1 MRLKTIMEKV
11 QKAIAPTPKDKKRDK
26 WRGKLENAYLAYKD
40 TLAEINKN
48 QAVYEGTRNVN
59 GNPNTNVS
67 AKEVAITVRNI
78 AYELIE
84 SQVDSS
90 IPMPKV
96 TAIHEGDEELARS
109 IERALVNKVKLLKLS
124 ILNDQMERIVPVQ
137 GGDFFLV
144 EWDNSLGFHSN
155 YGDVNVKEMNPRQV
169 IPQPGVS
176 NIEEMDYIFVQVA
189 MTKKAVKKKYG
200 VDVEDANEEYKEIRG
215 AEGKT
220 SLDTDV
226 VTVNTVY
233 YKNDGKIG
241 RFVWCDDYTLEDL
254 DDYQARVTRKCK
266 QCGAAV
272 EDGVKECPYCGS
284 KSFETSKDETFEYK
298 IPIMRDAGF
307 DEMGNPVQIQAFEV
321 IPMEYYKPG
330 VFPLIVR
337 KNVSKLNSLLGF
349 SDVKVIEDQQDLIK
363 KVGSKATEKTLKG
376 GSIVTLPRSVKIETT
391 DKELKIARLDD
402 AQQKSLIDVLNM
414 QVNIQ
419 QDMTMINKAYEDARS
434 TLGITD
440 AFQGKYDPSAV
451 SGTAKQYSINQAA
464 GRLESKRVMK
474 NDAYAKLYE
483 YMFKFWLAYAD
494 DPLPITGIGVQGEQN
509 FDILDKTQFIKQDAA
524 GDYYWNDEFMFETD
538 PTSTMM
544 ANREAMWQQ
553 IDMKLQSGAF
563 GPVGDIN
570 TSRLYWSLM
579 EKHHYPNAGDILSQI
594 EMIQQQAQQQAQ
606 QQLQEQALT
615 AEEGGIP
622 NEMPAMPSGDE
633 NYPVA

>member
-1 MRLKTIMEKV
+1 MDKVKKTV
-11 QKAIAPTPKDKKRDK
+11 APTAEDKKRDK
-26 WRGKLENAYLAYKD
+26 WRGKLETARIAYAS
-40 TLAEINKN
+40 TLKN
-48 QAVYEGTRNVN
+48 ITKMQGIYEGTREVN
-59 GNPNTNVS
+59 GNPNTNIA
-67 AKEVAITVRNI
+67 AKDVAINVRNI

-96 TAIHEGDEELARS
+96 TALHEGDEGLARS

-144 EWDNSLGFHSN
+144 EWDNSKGFHSN
-155 YGDVNVKEMNPRQV
+155 YGDVNVLEINPRQV

-176 NIEEMDYIFVQVA
+176 RLEDMDYVFVQTA
-189 MTKKAVKKKYG
+189 QTKKFVKDKYG
-200 VDVEDANEEYKEIRG
+200 VDVEDASEEYRDIRG
-215 AEGKT
+215 EQDQN
-220 SLDTDV
+220 SLDTDL

-241 RFVWCDDYTLEDL
+241 RFVWVDDYTLEDL
-254 DDYQARVTRKCK
+254 EDYQARITRKCK
-266 QCGAAV
+266 ECGYV
-272 EDGVKECPYCGS
+272 TEEKVCPVCGS
-284 KSFETSKDETFEYK
+284 KKFEESVDEYQEIR
-298 IPIMRDAGF
+298 IPIMQEAGI
-307 DEMGNPVQIQAFEV
+307 DEMGNPVQIDAEEV
-321 IPMEYYKPG
+321 ITIEYYKPDTY
-330 VFPLIVR
+330 PLIVR
-337 KNVSKLNSLLGF
+337 KNVSKSDSLLGY

-363 KVGSKATEKTLKG
+363 KVGSKAAEKTLKG
-376 GSIVTLPRSVKIETT
+376 GSIVTLPRGVKLETT

-402 AQQKSLIDVLNM
+402 PQQKSMIDILNM

-419 QDMTMINKAYEDARS
+419 QDLTMVNKAYEDARS

-483 YMFKFWLAYAD
+483 LMFKFWLAYAD
-494 DPLPITGIGVQGEQN
+494 DPLPITGSGVNGEQD
-509 FDILDKTQFIKQDAA
+509 FDVLDKKDFVKQDAA
-524 GDYYWNDEFMFETD
+524 GEYYWNDEFLFETD

-563 GPVGDIN
+563 GQLGSLE
-570 TSRLYWSLM
+570 TMRLYWSLM
-579 EKHHYPNAGDILSQI
+579 EKNHYPNAGDVLAQV
-594 EMIQQQAQQQAQ
+594 EMM
-606 QQLQEQALT
+606 LQEQQMMQQQMAQQMP
-615 AEEGGIP
+615 AEGGMP
-622 NEMPAMPSGDE
+622 NDMPVM
-633 NYPVA
+633 

>member
-1 MRLKTIMEKV
+1 MDKV
-11 QKAIAPTPKDKKRDK
+11 QKTIAPTPEDKKRDK
-26 WRGKLENAYLAYKD
+26 WRGKLEQARIAYSSVLK
-40 TLAEINKN
+40 EIGKN
-48 QAVYEGTRNVN
+48 QAVYEGTREVN

-67 AKEVAITVRNI
+67 PSKVSINVRNI

-96 TAIHEGDEELARS
+96 TAIHEGDEDLARS
-109 IERALVNKVKLLKLS
+109 IEKALVNKVKLLKLS
-124 ILNDQMERIVPVQ
+124 IINDQMERVVPVQ

-176 NIEEMDYIFVQVA
+176 KIEDMDYIFVQIA
-189 MTKKAVKKKYG
+189 QTKKTVKERYG
-200 VDVEDANEEYKEIRG
+200 VDVEDAHEEYKDIRG
-215 AEGKT
+215 AYNESG
-220 SLDTDV
+220 LDSDV

-233 YKNDGKIG
+233 YKNNGKIG

-254 DDYQARVTRKCK
+254 DDYQARITRKCK
-266 QCGAAV
+266 ECGYV
-272 EDGVKECPYCGS
+272 TEEKVCPVCGS
-284 KSFETSKDETFEYK
+284 KKFEETEDK
-298 IPIMRDAGF
+298 
-307 DEMGNPVQIQAFEV
+307 VQQIQIPLMQENSIDPMTGEPIQIAAKEV
-321 IPMEYYKPG
+321 ITIDYYKPN

-363 KVGSKATEKTLKG
+363 KVGSKAAEKTLKG
-376 GSIVTLPRSVKIETT
+376 GSIVTLPRNVKLETT

-402 AQQKSLIDVLNM
+402 PQQKAMIDVLNM
-414 QVNIQ
+414 QVNIN
-419 QDMTMINKAYEDARS
+419 QDMTMVNKAYEDARS

-440 AFQGKYDPSAV
+440 SFQGKYDPSAV
-451 SGTAKQYSINQAA
+451 SGTAKQYQINQAA

-494 DPLPITGIGVQGEQN
+494 DPLPITGIGAKGEQQ
-509 FDILDKTQFIKQDAA
+509 FDILDKKDFIKKDAT
-524 GDYYWNDEFMFETD
+524 GEYYWNDEFMFETD

-563 GPVGDIN
+563 GQLGSLE
-570 TSRLYWSLM
+570 TMRLYWSLM
-579 EKHHYPNAGDILSQI
+579 EKNHYPNAGDVLSQI
-594 EMIQQQAQQQAQ
+594 DMMMQEQQMMQAQM
-606 QQLQEQALT
+606 
-615 AEEGGIP
+615 EELN
-622 NEMPAMPSGDE
+622 NEMPGLPGGVE
-633 NYPVA
+633 NYPVG

>member
-1 MRLKTIMEKV
+1 MEKV
-11 QKAIAPTPKDKKRDK
+11 QKTIAPSKEDKKRDK
-26 WRGKLENAYLAYKD
+26 WRGKLENARIAYSK
-40 TLAEINKN
+40 TLSEIAKN
-48 QAVYEGTRNVN
+48 QAVYEGTREVN
-59 GNPNTNVS
+59 GNPNTNIPARDVS
-67 AKEVAITVRNI
+67 INVRNI

-109 IERALVNKVKLLKLS
+109 IEKALVNKVKMLKLS
-124 ILNDQMERIVPVQ
+124 IINDQMERVVPVQ

-144 EWDNSLGFHSN
+144 EWDNTLGFHSN
-155 YGDVNVKEMNPRQV
+155 YGDVTVKEMNPRQV

-176 NIEEMDYIFVQVA
+176 NIEDMDYIFVQTA
-189 MTKKAVKKKYG
+189 QTKKAVKDKYD
-200 VDVEDANEEYKEIRG
+200 VDVEDAHEEYKEIRG
-215 AEGKT
+215 AEGN
-220 SLDTDV
+220 SSMDTDV

-254 DDYQARVTRKCK
+254 DDYQARITRKCK
-266 QCGAAV
+266 KCGYV
-272 EDGVKECPYCGS
+272 TEESECPMCGS
-284 KSFETSKDETFEYK
+284 KSFEETEDK
-298 IPIMRDAGF
+298 TQEIHIPIMREQGIDPMTGQPMMVAA
-307 DEMGNPVQIQAFEV
+307 EEV
-321 IPMEYYKPG
+321 ITIDYYKPN
-330 VFPLIVR
+330 VFPLVVR

-349 SDVKVIEDQQDLIK
+349 SDVKVVEDQQDLIK
-363 KVGSKATEKTLKG
+363 KVGSKAMEKTLKG
-376 GSIVTLPRSVKIETT
+376 GSVVTLPRNLKIETT
-391 DKELKIARLDD
+391 DKELKIVRLENPQEK
-402 AQQKSLIDVLNM
+402 AMIDVLNM

-419 QDMTMINKAYEDARS
+419 QDLTMMNKAYEDARS

-509 FDILDKTQFIKQDAA
+509 FDILDKSDFVKQDSA
-524 GDYYWNDEFMFETD
+524 GEYYWNDEFMFETD

-563 GPVGDIN
+563 GNLGDLN
-570 TSRLYWSLM
+570 TMRLYWSLM
-579 EKHHYPNAGDILSQI
+579 EKHHYPNAGEILEQI
-594 EMIQQQAQQQAQ
+594 DLMM
-606 QQLQEQALT
+606 QEQQMLQQ
-615 AEEGGIP
+615 EQEQMMQEQQGGMP
-622 NEMPAMPSGDE
+622 NEMPVM
-633 NYPVA
+633 

>member
-1 MRLKTIMEKV
+1 MEKV
-11 QKAIAPTPKDKKRDK
+11 QKTIAPSKEDKKRDK
-26 WRGKLENAYLAYKD
+26 WRGKLENARIAYSK
-40 TLAEINKN
+40 TLSEIAKN
-48 QAVYEGTRNVN
+48 QAVYEGTREVN
-59 GNPNTNVS
+59 GNPNTNIPARDVS
-67 AKEVAITVRNI
+67 INVRNI

-109 IERALVNKVKLLKLS
+109 IEKALVNKVKMLKLS
-124 ILNDQMERIVPVQ
+124 IINDQMERVVPVQ

-144 EWDNSLGFHSN
+144 EWDNTLGFHSN
-155 YGDVNVKEMNPRQV
+155 YGDVTVKEMNPRQV

-176 NIEEMDYIFVQVA
+176 NIEDMDYIFVQTA
-189 MTKKAVKKKYG
+189 QTKKAVKDKYD
-200 VDVEDANEEYKEIRG
+200 VDVEDAHEEYKEIRG
-215 AEGKT
+215 AEGN
-220 SLDTDV
+220 SSMDTDV

-254 DDYQARVTRKCK
+254 DDYQARITRKCK
-266 QCGAAV
+266 KCGYV
-272 EDGVKECPYCGS
+272 TEESECPMCGS
-284 KSFETSKDETFEYK
+284 KSFEETEDK
-298 IPIMRDAGF
+298 TQEIHIPIMREQGIDPMTGQPMMVAA
-307 DEMGNPVQIQAFEV
+307 EEV
-321 IPMEYYKPG
+321 ITIDYYKPN
-330 VFPLIVR
+330 VFPLVVR

-349 SDVKVIEDQQDLIK
+349 SDVKVVEDQQDLIK
-363 KVGSKATEKTLKG
+363 KVGSKAMEKTLKG
-376 GSIVTLPRSVKIETT
+376 GSVVTLPRNLKIETT
-391 DKELKIARLDD
+391 DKELKIVRLENPQEK
-402 AQQKSLIDVLNM
+402 AMIDVLNM

-419 QDMTMINKAYEDARS
+419 QDLTMMNKAYEDARS

-509 FDILDKTQFIKQDAA
+509 FDILDKSDFVKQDSA
-524 GDYYWNDEFMFETD
+524 GEYYWNDEFMFETD

-563 GPVGDIN
+563 GNLGDLN
-570 TSRLYWSLM
+570 TMRLYWSLM
-579 EKHHYPNAGDILSQI
+579 EKHHYPNAGEILEQI
-594 EMIQQQAQQQAQ
+594 DLMMQEQQMQQAAMMPQMGA
-606 QQLQEQALT
+606 
-615 AEEGGIP
+615 P
-622 NEMPAMPSGDE
+622 NEMPVMPT
-633 NYPVA
+633 

>member
-1 MRLKTIMEKV
+1 MRLKTFMDKV
-11 QKAIAPTPKDKKRDK
+11 KKTVAPTKEDKKRDK
-26 WRGKLENAYLAYKD
+26 WRGKLENARIAYSKSL
-40 TLAEINKN
+40 TEIKKV
-48 QAVYEGTRNVN
+48 QGIYEGTREVN
-59 GNPNTNVS
+59 GNPNTNVA
-67 AKEVAITVRNI
+67 AKDLAINVRNI

-96 TAIHEGDEELARS
+96 TALHEGDEELARS
-109 IERALVNKVKLLKLS
+109 IEKALVNKVKLLKLS
-124 ILNDQMERIVPVQ
+124 IINDQMERTVPVQ

-144 EWDNSLGFHSN
+144 EWDNSKGFHSS
-155 YGDVNVKEMNPRQV
+155 YGDVNVLEIAPRQV

-176 NIEEMDYIFVQVA
+176 KIEEMDYIFVQTA
-189 MTKKAVKKKYG
+189 QTKKAVKDKYG
-200 VDVEDANEEYKEIRG
+200 VDVEDAHEEYKEIRG
-215 AEGKT
+215 AEGDS

-254 DDYQARVTRKCK
+254 DDYQARITRKCK
-266 QCGAAV
+266 QCGYV
-272 EDGVKECPYCGS
+272 TEEKVCPECGS
-284 KSFETSKDETFEYK
+284 KSFEETPDEVQEIR
-298 IPIMRDAGF
+298 IPIMREDGI
-307 DEMGNPVQIQAFEV
+307 DPMTGMPMQIAAEE
-321 IPMEYYKPG
+321 IITIDYYKPNC
-330 VFPLIVR
+330 FPLIVR
-337 KNVSKLNSLLGF
+337 KNVSKSNSLLGF

-363 KVGSKATEKTLKG
+363 KVGSKAAEKTLKG
-376 GSIVTLPRSVKIETT
+376 GSIVTLPRGVKVETT

-402 AQQKSLIDVLNM
+402 PQQKSMIDVLNM

-419 QDMTMINKAYEDARS
+419 QDMTMVNKAYEDARS

-483 YMFKFWLAYAD
+483 MMFKFWLAYAD
-494 DPLPITGIGVQGEQN
+494 DPMPITGNGINGQQD
-509 FDILDKTQFIKQDAA
+509 FAILDKTDFIKQDSA
-524 GDYYWNDEFMFETD
+524 GEYYWNDEFMFETD

-563 GPVGDIN
+563 GQLGSLE
-570 TSRLYWSLM
+570 TMRLYWSLM
-579 EKHHYPNAGDILSQI
+579 EKNHYPNAGDVLSQI
-594 EMIQQQAQQQAQ
+594 EMMLAEQQQQQAMMEQQQAMMP
-606 QQLQEQALT
+606 
-615 AEEGGIP
+615 EGVP
-622 NEMPAMPSGDE
+622 NEMPVMP
-633 NYPVA
+633 A

>member
-1 MRLKTIMEKV
+1 MRLKTFMDKV
-11 QKAIAPTPKDKKRDK
+11 KKTIAPSPEDKKRDK
-26 WRGKLENAYLAYKD
+26 WRGKLENARIAYSSV
-40 TLAEINKN
+40 LAEVTKN
-48 QAVYEGTRNVN
+48 QAIYDGTREVN
-59 GNPNTNVS
+59 GNPNTNVA
-67 AKEVAITVRNI
+67 AKDLAITVRNI

-96 TAIHEGDEELARS
+96 TAIHEGDEDLARS
-109 IERALVNKVKLLKLS
+109 IEKALVNKVKMLKLS
-124 ILNDQMERIVPVQ
+124 IINDQMERVVPVQ

-176 NIEEMDYIFVQVA
+176 RIEDMDYIFVQVA
-189 MTKKAVKKKYG
+189 QTKKAVKDKYG
-200 VDVEDANEEYKEIRG
+200 VDVQDASEEYKDIRG
-215 AEGKT
+215 AEGT
-220 SLDTDV
+220 SSLDTDV

-233 YKNDGKIG
+233 YKHDDKIG
-241 RFVWCDDYTLEDL
+241 RFVWVDDYTLEDL
-254 DDYQARVTRKCK
+254 DDYQARITRKCK
-266 QCGAAV
+266 ECGYTTEEKV
-272 EDGVKECPYCGS
+272 CPVCGS
-284 KSFETSKDETFEYK
+284 KKFEETEDK
-298 IPIMRDAGF
+298 VQEIHIPIMQENGIDPMTGMPLQVEA
-307 DEMGNPVQIQAFEV
+307 EEV
-321 IPMEYYKPG
+321 IQIDYYKPG

-376 GSIVTLPRSVKIETT
+376 GSIVTLPRNVKLETT

-402 AQQKSLIDVLNM
+402 PQQKSMIDILNM

-419 QDMTMINKAYEDARS
+419 QDMTLMSNAYENARS

-483 YMFKFWLAYAD
+483 YMFKFWLAYSD
-494 DPLPITGIGVQGEQN
+494 DPLPITGIGTKGEQN
-509 FDILDKTQFIKQDAA
+509 FDILDKKDFIKEDSA
-524 GDYYWNDEFMFETD
+524 GQYYWNDEFMFETD

-563 GPVGDIN
+563 GQLGSLE
-570 TSRLYWSLM
+570 TMRLYWSLM
-579 EKHHYPNAGDILSQI
+579 EKNHYPNAGDVLSQI
-594 EMIQQQAQQQAQ
+594 DLMMQEQQMQQAAMMPQMGA
-606 QQLQEQALT
+606 
-615 AEEGGIP
+615 P
-622 NEMPAMPSGDE
+622 NEMPVMPT
-633 NYPVA
+633 

>member
-1 MRLKTIMEKV
+1 MRLKRVMDKV
-11 QKAIAPTPKDKKRDK
+11 KKTVAPTPEDKKRDK
-26 WRGKLENAYLAYKD
+26 WRGKLENARIAYSSVLK
-40 TLAEINKN
+40 EISKN
-48 QAVYEGTRNVN
+48 QAVYEGTREVN
-59 GNPNTNVS
+59 GNPNTNIAAKDVS
-67 AKEVAITVRNI
+67 VNVRNI

-96 TAIHEGDEELARS
+96 TALHEGDEELARS
-109 IERALVNKVKLLKLS
+109 IEKALVNKVKMLRLS
-124 ILNDQMERIVPVQ
+124 IINDQMERIVPVQ
-137 GGDFFLV
+137 GGDFFIV
-144 EWDNSLGFHSN
+144 EWNNNLGLHST
-155 YGDVNVKEMNPRQV
+155 YGDVDVKEMLPRQI

-176 NIEEMDYIFVQVA
+176 EIEKMDYIFVLTSQ
-189 MTKKAVKKKYG
+189 TKDAVKKKYH
-200 VDVEDANEEYKEIRG
+200 VDVEDAHEEYKDIRG
-215 AEGKT
+215 AEGENG
-220 SLDTDV
+220 LDTDI

-254 DDYQARVTRKCK
+254 DDYQARITRKCK
-266 QCGAAV
+266 ECGYV
-272 EDGVKECPYCGS
+272 TEEKVCPVCGS
-284 KSFETSKDETFEYK
+284 KKFEETPDEIQEIS
-298 IPIMRDAGF
+298 IPLMRESGIDPMTGEPMQVMA
-307 DEMGNPVQIQAFEV
+307 EEV
-321 IPMEYYKPG
+321 ITIDYYKPNC
-330 VFPLIVR
+330 FPLIVR
-337 KNVSKLNSLLGF
+337 KNVSRSNSLLGF

-363 KVGSKATEKTLKG
+363 KVGSRAAEKTLKG
-376 GSIVTLPRSVKIETT
+376 GSIVTLPRGVKVETT

-402 AQQKSLIDVLNM
+402 PQQKSMIDILNM

-419 QDMTMINKAYEDARS
+419 QDMQMIHQAYEDARS

-483 YMFKFWLAYAD
+483 MMFKFWLAYSD
-494 DPLPITGIGVQGEQN
+494 DPMPITGSGINGQQDFAV
-509 FDILDKTQFIKQDAA
+509 LDKSDFIKQDSA
-524 GDYYWNDEFMFETD
+524 GQYYWNDEFMFETD

-563 GPVGDIN
+563 GQLGSLE
-570 TSRLYWSLM
+570 TMRLYWSLM
-579 EKHHYPNAGDILSQI
+579 EKNHYPNAGDVLSQI
-594 EMIQQQAQQQAQ
+594 EMMLAEQQQQQQMM
-606 QQLQEQALT
+606 EQM
-615 AEEGGIP
+615 GGIP
-622 NEMPAMPSGDE
+622 NGMPEMPSADA